1 MKYLFPSS
9 EIEFKNFA
17 NDTQNYS
24 TIIHHHENMVNS
36 IKSFLKNENIDKT
49 IDYIQTLNSFYKN
62 FSEFYLNL
70 LSLDKL
76 IMNDLNSKIPKS
88 TNTLLSSSI
97 WGRDYA
103 EKFCLLALSSVKED
117 LVETHKKYKVQM
129 LLFID
134 ESAKEILENN
144 SNFIELNNLNI
155 VTTIIIPNNIFK
167 SDYYLER
174 IAFTRYYV
182 FGFIQNICWRFSAKN
197 EINLSLLTPDN
208 YYSKNFFKNL
218 IYKINEKK
226 NLFAIF
232 SNSSLKVQL
241 NEKDNIKDLLL
252 SLKRMNINELFNFLK
267 KNSSFIF

>member
-1 MKYLFPSS
+1 
-9 EIEFKNFA
+9 
-17 NDTQNYS
+17 
-24 TIIHHHENMVNS
+24 
-36 IKSFLKNENIDKT
+36 
-49 IDYIQTLNSFYKN
+49 
-62 FSEFYLNL
+62 
-70 LSLDKL
+70 
-76 IMNDLNSKIPKS
+76 
-88 TNTLLSSSI
+88 
-97 WGRDYA
+97 
-103 EKFCLLALSSVKED
+103 
-117 LVETHKKYKVQM
+117 M

-226 NLFAIF
+226 KPICDFF
-232 SNSSLKVQL
+232 KFKPESSVK
-241 NEKDNIKDLLL
+241 
-252 SLKRMNINELFNFLK
+252 
-267 KNSSFIF
+267 